1 MSLLTLS
8 GVGRRFGGL
17 RALDDVN
24 LEVPEGRIAGLIGPN
39 GAGKSTL
46 FGIIAGAIRPTSG
59 RIHYRDRDVTGWRP
73 HQAAAA
79 GVARTF
85 QLMQVF
91 GSMTV
96 LENCMVAAHLRHRSR
111 RAARARALEVLET
124 TELSDLA
131 DVPAASLTAPS
142 RKRLEVSRALVTEP
156 QLLLLD
162 EVLSGL
168 TPTEAQNAVGLLRRI
183 NAAGTSILM
192 VEHVMEVIMPL
203 CDHVAVLDHGQ
214 LISQGTPAEVSR
226 DPVVL
231 EAYLGRP

>member
-1 MSLLTLS
+1 MSLLALS

-24 LEVPEGRIAGLIGPN
+24 LEVPQGRIAGLIGPN

-85 QLMQVF
+85 QLMQIF

-96 LENCMVAAHLRHRSR
+96 LENCMVGAHLRHRSR
-111 RAARARALEVLET
+111 RAARARALEVLEI